1 MRVREEDVVD
11 EGMEMS
17 WSGLEKRAS
26 TCDAA
31 LERGERARFLMGRL
45 ERGSAD
51 VGIDS
56 GMFSDI
62 FNCFVTNSPCVCSC
76 DATKDGGMERSLLM
90 GKLK

>member
-1 MRVREEDVVD
+1 MRVREEHVFD
-11 EGMEMS
+11 EGILMV
-17 WSGLEKRAS
+17 WSGLENRAS

-31 LERGERARFLMGRL
+31 VDRGERARFLRGRL

-62 FNCFVTNSPCVCSC
+62 LAF
-76 DATKDGGMERSLLM
+76 
-90 GKLK
+90 